1 MQSQKTRETT
11 AKLIF
16 DFLKQALP
24 GKSSYQQKQRH
35 QDNMKPKHA
44 FK

>member
-1 MQSQKTRETT
+1 MT
-11 AKLIF
+11 AKLII

-24 GKSSYQQKQRH
+24 GKSSYQQEQRH
-35 QDNMKPKHA
+35 QDNMKPKYE

>member
-1 MQSQKTRETT
+1 MQARKTRETT

-16 DFLKQALP
+16 DFLRQALP

-35 QDNMKPKHA
+35 QDNIKTT
-44 FK
+44 